1 MISQTARLCI
11 LQLQLGR
18 KKATQ
23 GFTMI
28 EVLVGILITLAFTA
42 TAMQAMVAATSIKV
56 RADEKSESSEW
67 IKQDFEGVVRPAA
80 NNLNYDS
87 SAETYPISSAATAHR
102 DRCVATTSAT
112 GYASLLKT
120 SLDAMTIPEKRSAT
134 GNRQYTL
141 TRTTVASSVSQL
153 FIQKW
158 FQGLLWP
165 VVKRQAVNVRRWQS
179 FSKSHIFRDFAVSLR
194 VSSIIDCNREP

>member
-67 IKQDFEGVVRPAA
+67 IKNDFEGVVRIAA
-80 NNLNYDS
+80 INLNYDS

-102 DRCVATTSAT
+102 DRCVATASAT
-112 GYASLLKT
+112 GYASLLKET
-120 SLDAMTIPEKRSAT
+120 LDAMTIPEKRSAT

-141 TRTTVASSVSQL
+141 TRTTVASSVSPFNVLQVTYRVFRGTDTTTTPISTL
-153 FIQKW
+153 YTE
-158 FQGLLWP
+158 
-165 VVKRQAVNVRRWQS
+165 VVPGASLACRQTAG
-179 FSKSHIFRDFAVSLR
+179 SLM
-194 VSSIIDCNREP
+194 

>member
-141 TRTTVASSVSQL
+141 TRTTVASSVSPFNVLQVTYRVFRGTDTTTTTPISTL
-153 FIQKW
+153 YTE
-158 FQGLLWP
+158 
-165 VVKRQAVNVRRWQS
+165 VVPGASLACRQTAGS
-179 FSKSHIFRDFAVSLR
+179 
-194 VSSIIDCNREP
+194 